1 MEQELIRMMIYDLS
15 LPFSVDMSVFPGTPS
30 MKYQLTHT
38 VEKDNYNLG
47 LATINSHAGTHTDAP
62 SHFLQNGAGLGDVPL
77 ERYVGSAVVVDCTA
91 KGDAFARIEKEDFFP
106 YEALIREHGKVLVKT
121 GWSRYADQE
130 RFYTDYPVV
139 TESCADYLVSLGV
152 HLVGVEA
159 PSLNPEKYIEVH
171 KTLLSNNV
179 AIVESLTYLDKL
191 PSAVVFFSGA
201 PLNLAGGDGFPIRA
215 YAIVF

>member
-1 MEQELIRMMIYDLS
+1 MEEELIRMKVFDLS
-15 LPFSVDMSVFPGTPS
+15 LPFSVEMSVFPGTPP

-38 VEKDNYNLG
+38 VEKDHYNLG

-62 SHFLQNGAGLGDVPL
+62 RHFLADGASLGDVPL
-77 ERYVGSAVVVDCTA
+77 ERYVGNAVVVDCTA
-91 KGDAFARIEKEDFFP
+91 KGAPFASIEKEDFVP

-121 GWSRYADQE
+121 GWSRYADQQ
-130 RFYTDYPVV
+130 RYYTDYPVV

-171 KTLLSNNV
+171 KILLKHNV
-179 AIVESLTYLDKL
+179 AIVESLTNLDKL
-191 PSAVVFFSGA
+191 PSTVVFFSGA
-201 PLNLAGGDGFPIRA
+201 PLSLAGGDGFPIRA